1 MSRFLCPVLA
11 AILLLSAPSD
21 TLSAGLDVQISD
33 KGVISASYGGQKL
46 INYEMLQLVDT
57 ASGWR
62 GVFHYGQSQTLRRT
76 DEDACVTIAETLRKV
91 LSYTKRISIGGSELA
106 WEISYDVAE
115 KTGANRNNYFVD
127 IPKEALAGALYTART
142 ADLEEKTGEV
152 PTRGTQQVL
161 KGVAELSFLTPKH
174 QIEFTLGGENVT
186 WLFTDWT
193 ASMHKSYRLRIE
205 DQLDGK
211 PLKASLGV
219 KMRVTRSSPD
229 RVEAARRKIREEAEA
244 RRRASLVERGFHMD
258 RPLRIRKIGANAQ
271 QVPQYGRFELTFP
284 LEGTF
289 TNPFDP
295 AQIDV
300 VAQFRAP
307 SGKQITMPAFFCQGF
322 SRTEEGIQRAV
333 EPVWKVRFAPVEVG
347 DYSYRV
353 VVKNGDKKTSSP
365 SGSFVCTA
373 RQHPGYI
380 RISKAN
386 PLYCEFENGRPYIP
400 SGINVFVFARLGEGI
415 PPDRLDKC
423 ERWMDKLADHEGNFI
438 RLRMDSW
445 WLTIEMTP
453 DEACDYLGL
462 GYYHQQTCWEVDR
475 LYDKAAE
482 RGIYIMHCLDNANGN
497 VNASKQSWRQAYDL
511 YLKQNAG
518 VCDTP
523 AEFWSRPEARRYVRN
538 KLRYCVAR
546 WGYHPNLMSWEFW
559 NEVSCRPNMID
570 DGTAWHRDMARY
582 LRRVDPYAHPITT
595 SLMGDKALAKRIWA
609 LPEMEIMQHHY
620 YSRDEMVPH
629 TVGMTRGL
637 VEPLNKPFFLG
648 EYGVAPNFRPG
659 KCEYDRTGIHLHNGM
674 WAALFGRGCGA
685 GAMWYISGY
694 VEPFDL
700 WFHYRAL
707 ARFADRVPW
716 NAPDFV
722 PCQVDVPTFITLP
735 KQLHYSDLNIPTSSK
750 YAFKQSS
757 QTDFAIQPDGTI
769 ENWQMLRPHLNV
781 AKDRKSPPTF
791 HVNLDRPAQF
801 VMKVSMSVGNE
812 TNRLL
817 AYLDGER
824 VVDEP
829 FPASKEAHPKSEH
842 VEQYDNWRTPYDKAV
857 VIDVPAGK
865 HSIRSEAVG
874 KDRLELIYQLRG
886 AIAFERT
893 HPLRAFGF
901 HTNRSAYLWFQNRSS
916 TWWTAWEG
924 KEPIPLTGM
933 TTKVRGLPD
942 GAYRVEWHDTWEGK
956 IASVANA
963 VCEGNVLEL
972 ALPDVTRD
980 VACLI
985 TPVTV
990 KE

>member
-1 MSRFLCPVLA
+1 MSRFACPVTVA
-11 AILLLSAPSD
+11 FLLLTSSSSP
-21 TLSAGLDVQISD
+21 SAGLDVQISD
-33 KGVISASYGGQKL
+33 RGAISASCDGQKL

-62 GVFHYGQSQTLRRT
+62 GVFHYGQSGTPQRT
-76 DEDACVTIAETLRKV
+76 GDDAALTIAETLPKV
-91 LSYTKRISIGGSELA
+91 LSYVKRISIGESELA
-106 WEISYDVAE
+106 WDLSYEVAE
-115 KTGANRNNYFVD
+115 KTGASRNNYFVD
-127 IPKEALAGALYTART
+127 IPKEALAGALYTVCT
-142 ADLEEKTGEV
+142 ADTEKVVGEV
-152 PTRGTQQVL
+152 PTRGTQQSL
-161 KGVAELSFLTPKH
+161 KGVVELSFLTPKY
-174 QIEFTLGGENVT
+174 QIELALGGENVT

-205 DQLDGK
+205 HALDGK
-211 PLKASLGV
+211 PLKASLSV
-219 KMRVTRSSPD
+219 KMRVTPSSSD
-229 RVEAARRKIREEAEA
+229 QVEAARRKIREEAEA
-244 RRRASLVERGFHMD
+244 RRQASLVERGFHLD
-258 RPLRIRKIGANAQ
+258 RPLRIGKIRANAE
-271 QVPQYGRFELTFP
+271 QVPQYGKLELTFP

-300 VAQFRAP
+300 VAEFRAP
-307 SGKQITMPAFFCQGF
+307 SGKQVTMPAFFCQGF
-322 SRTEEGIQRAV
+322 SRSEEGIQRV
-333 EPVWKVRFAPVEVG
+333 DEPVWKVRYAPVDVG
-347 DYSYRV
+347 TYSYRV
-353 VVKNGDKKTSSP
+353 VAKNEGREDRSP
-365 SGSFVCTA
+365 SGSFECTA
-373 RQHPGYI
+373 RKHPGYI

-386 PLYCEFENGRPYIP
+386 PLYCEFENGRPYVP

-415 PPDRLDKC
+415 PPNRLATC
-423 ERWMDKLADHEGNFI
+423 ERWLDKLADHEGNFI

-482 RGIYIMHCLDNANGN
+482 RGIYVMHCLDNANGN

-511 YLKQNAG
+511 YLKQNGG
-518 VCDTP
+518 VCDRP
-523 AEFWSRPEARRYVRN
+523 VEFWSQPEARRYVRN

-559 NEVSCRPNMID
+559 NEVSCRPHMID
-570 DGTAWHRDMARY
+570 DGIAWHRDMARY
-582 LRRVDPYAHPITT
+582 LRTVDPYAHPITT
-595 SLMGDKALAKRIWA
+595 SLMGDHALAKRIWA

-629 TVGMTRGL
+629 TTRMTREL
-637 VEPLNKPFFLG
+637 VEPFNKPFFLG

-659 KCEYDRTGIHLHNGM
+659 KCDYDKTGIHLHNGM

-685 GAMWYISGY
+685 GAMWYISSY
-694 VEPFDL
+694 VEAFDL

-722 PCQVDVPTFITLP
+722 PCQVDVPTFASLP

-750 YAFKQSS
+750 YAFKQSP
-757 QTDFAIQPDGTI
+757 QTDFVIQPDGTV
-769 ENWQMLRPHLNV
+769 ENWQMLRPQLNV

-791 HVNLDRPAQF
+791 YVNLDRPAQF
-801 VMKVSMSVGNE
+801 VMKVSMSVGND

-817 AYLDGER
+817 AHLDDER

-829 FPASKEAHPKSEH
+829 FPASKEANPKSEY
-842 VEQYDNWRTPYDKAV
+842 VEQYDNWRTPYDKAA
-857 VIDVPAGK
+857 VIDVPAGQ
-865 HSIRSEAVG
+865 HSIRCEAVG
-874 KDRLELIYQLRG
+874 KDRLELVYQLRG

-893 HPLRAFGF
+893 YPLRAFGF
-901 HTNRSAYLWFQNRSS
+901 RTSRSAYLWFQNRSS

-924 KEPIPLTGM
+924 KEPTPLTGM
-933 TTKVRGLPD
+933 TTKVRDLPD
-942 GAYRVEWHDTWEGK
+942 GVYRIDWYDTWAGR
-956 IASVANA
+956 
-963 VCEGNVLEL
+963 VLSTTEATSADGAL
-972 ALPDVTRD
+972 AIVLPTVTRD
-980 VACLI
+980 LACI
-985 TPVTV
+985 VTSRAAR
-990 KE
+990 E